1 MTTGFEKGLAPGS
14 DSAASKTRLIRESVM
29 LPVIIKRSG
38 LRKVGILFGGRCP
51 ACE

>member
-1 MTTGFEKGLAPGS
+1 
-14 DSAASKTRLIRESVM
+14 VM